1 MIGSGIDKITFL
13 WNILMN
19 NGDVFMIKTRAI
31 SGHIKTPAPLKT
43 GSFAGL
49 FHRVLRILPLAFCG
63 ALLFLSVLTLTM
75 PAASLGLSYWVS
87 AVGFLVVFLA
97 LWLRA
102 DD

>member
-1 MIGSGIDKITFL
+1 MS
-13 WNILMN
+13 
-19 NGDVFMIKTRAI
+19 NGDAFMIKTRAL

-43 GSFAGL
+43 GSFAGI

-63 ALLFLSVLTLTM
+63 ALLFLSVLTLMM
-75 PAASLGLSYWVS
+75 PAASLGLSYGVS

>member
-1 MIGSGIDKITFL
+1 
-13 WNILMN
+13 
-19 NGDVFMIKTRAI
+19 MIKTRAL

-43 GSFAGL
+43 GNFTAL
-49 FHRVLRILPLAFCG
+49 FHKGMRVLPLAFCG
-63 ALLFLSVLTLTM
+63 ALLFLSVLTLMM
-75 PAASLGLSYWVS
+75 PAASLGFSYGVS